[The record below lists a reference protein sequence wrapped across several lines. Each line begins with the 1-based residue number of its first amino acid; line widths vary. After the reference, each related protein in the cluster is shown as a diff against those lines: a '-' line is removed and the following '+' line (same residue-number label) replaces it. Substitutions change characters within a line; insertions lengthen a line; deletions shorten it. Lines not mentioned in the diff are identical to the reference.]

1 MADHAK
7 ARCSSV
13 PVLPS
18 VLTAGQSVIFF
29 IPAKDDFGEFAPA
42 HLPVR
47 AQHSA
52 RRHTFAGNNAFPRI
66 VNSQMLAETRSIG
79 QVAVAATCSA
89 VTCGAAFRVRN
100 SLIEPAALFV
110 QLPSQRRWAG
120 NRSRRVRSVCD
131 GKRR

>member
-1 MADHAK
+1 M
-7 ARCSSV
+7 

-42 HLPVR
+42 RLPAR
-47 AQHSA
+47 AQHSV

-66 VNSQMLAETRSIG
+66 VNSQMLAETRSIA

-100 SLIEPAALFV
+100 SLIEPSALLCRLKHDGQATAAGVYAL
-110 QLPSQRRWAG
+110 
-120 NRSRRVRSVCD
+120 SVTANE
-131 GKRR
+131 GKGGARM

>member
-1 MADHAK
+1 MADHAEV
-7 ARCSSV
+7 RCSSV

-42 HLPVR
+42 RLPVR

-52 RRHTFAGNNAFPRI
+52 RRHTLAGNNAFPRI
-66 VNSQMLAETRSIG
+66 VNSQMLAETRSIA

-89 VTCGAAFRVRN
+89 VTCGAAFLVRN
-100 SLIEPAALFV
+100 SLIEPSDLLV
-110 QLPSQRRWAG
+110 RVPSQT
-120 NRSRRVRSVCD
+120 
-131 GKRR
+131 